1 MAKAFGIITSSADKK
16 VAGLQNYRSIGAFS
30 FLGRYRVIDFPIS
43 NFSNSNINNI
53 QVYIASMPR
62 SMVEHIGTGRHYNIN
77 SKRGKIQILF
87 PDQTMA
93 NEVYNTNIKS
103 FRRNIEQIKKM
114 EKEYVVI
121 APSCMIFAQDFDAL
135 LQDHAESGSDIT
147 MLYHKVTDAKK
158 GYSTCNVLDLDGN
171 RVKGISA
178 CLSDKDEENI
188 FMESYVMKTELL
200 YDLMDRAAAIS
211 SIYSLSDI
219 VNAELK
225 SLDVRAVEHKGFFA
239 PITSLRTYLKANLD
253 LINPENSDDLFKK
266 DWPIYTRTT
275 DACPTQYYPT
285 VSVKNSLISNGCIIK
300 GTVENSVIGRGAVIE
315 EGAVVKNCV
324 ISAYDKIGKGA
335 VLENQVV
342 DKYATIQDGT
352 KVVAPETTPGYI
364 KYRDRL

>member
-285 VSVKNSLISNGCIIK
+285 ASVKNSLVSNGSIIK
-300 GTVENSVIGRGAVIE
+300 GTVENSVIGRGVVIE

-342 DKYATIQDGT
+342 DKYATVQDGT
-352 KVVAPETTPGYI
+352 KVVAPEATPGYI

>member
-53 QVYIASMPR
+53 QVYISSMPR

-135 LQDHAESGSDIT
+135 LQDHADSGSDIT
-147 MLYHKVTDAKK
+147 MLYHKVSDAKK
-158 GYSTCNVLDLDGN
+158 GYATCNVLDLDGN
-171 RVKGISA
+171 RVKRIAA

-200 YDLMDRAAAIS
+200 YDLMDRAVEIS
-211 SIYSLSDI
+211 SIYSLSDV

-225 SLDVRAVEHKGFFA
+225 NLDVRAVEHKGFFA
-239 PITSLRTYLKANLD
+239 PITSLRTYLKASLD

-275 DACPTQYYPT
+275 DACPTQFYAT
-285 VSVKNSLISNGCIIK
+285 NSVKNSLVSNGCIIK
-300 GTVENSVIGRGAVIE
+300 GSVENSVIGRGVVIE
-315 EGAVVKNCV
+315 EGAVIKNCV
-324 ISAYDKIGKGA
+324 ISAYDQIGKGA

-352 KVVAPETTPGYI
+352 KVVAPEATPGYI
-364 KYRDRL
+364 SYRDKL